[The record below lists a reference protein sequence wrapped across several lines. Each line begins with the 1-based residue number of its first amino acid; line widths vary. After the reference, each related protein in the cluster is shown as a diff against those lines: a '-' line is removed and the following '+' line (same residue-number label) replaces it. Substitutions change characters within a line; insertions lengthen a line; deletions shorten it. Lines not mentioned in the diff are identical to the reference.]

1 MTLPPVSGTE
11 ATPAVLVTV
20 MSGLTS
26 VIVTLAS
33 SKSETAWP
41 SSSVPLAVATLVWV
55 NGKSWATVL
64 VKLHW

>member
-1 MTLPPVSGTE
+1 MPPVSGTE
-11 ATPAVLVTV
+11 VGLAVLVT
-20 MSGLTS
+20 LIEPKTS